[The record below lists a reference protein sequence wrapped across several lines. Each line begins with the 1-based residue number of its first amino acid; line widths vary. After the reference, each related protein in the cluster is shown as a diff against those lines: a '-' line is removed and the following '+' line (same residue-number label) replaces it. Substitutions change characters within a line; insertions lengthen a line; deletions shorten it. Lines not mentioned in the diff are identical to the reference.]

1 MAEAFMADV
10 SKLYQKAQEYFNRK
24 NFDPAIDL
32 YKQILAMDPN
42 YAPARRDLRKAEV
55 EKFDMEG
62 YPPKF
67 LAQLMNLPS
76 YARLLFLGLSKNQE
90 MYALA
95 CEDILARDPKNVS
108 VNLKLGRSLWQA
120 GHTESALAA
129 FEAILDFDGRNL
141 EALTACGD
149 LARAVG
155 NLEDAIGF
163 FQRAQ
168 AVDARNKHVNDSIR
182 DISAM
187 ISIKPR
193 EQASSYR
200 DLVQIEDEDEED
212 TGPAKS
218 LDEQIADARG
228 EAQANPKD
236 PASWKTLAGLLE
248 RKGSLKEAIKALERV
263 VKFTPQDEGSA
274 ARLGDMKIDF
284 YDKRISLLEKK
295 LGDQPDDGDMTAKL
309 AEAKKQ
315 KTAFEITEYQRRSE
329 LYPTDLGL
337 KFTLGGALFRAGKTE
352 EAIAQFQQAKKD
364 PKRAREAGFWL
375 GRCFLQGK
383 KHKLAANQ
391 FTGALEQDGTL
402 DFRGK
407 ELHYYLAMARLGE
420 GDSEGALKHF
430 ETIYEEDIGFKD
442 VAKQIE
448 KLS

>member
-1 MAEAFMADV
+1 MADV
-10 SKLYQKAQEYFNRK
+10 SKLYQKAQEYFKRK
-24 NFDPAIDL
+24 NFNPAIDL

-55 EKFDMEG
+55 EKYDMEG

-90 MYALA
+90 MYAIA
-95 CEDILARDPKNVS
+95 CEDILARDPKNVA

-141 EALTACGD
+141 EALIACGD
-149 LARAVG
+149 LARAVN
-155 NLEDAIGF
+155 NLDSAIGF

-193 EQASSYR
+193 EKASSYR
-200 DLVQIEDEDEED
+200 DLVQLEED
-212 TGPAKS
+212 DGEDKGPAKS
-218 LDEQIADARG
+218 LDEQVSDARAD
-228 EAQANPKD
+228 AQANPKD
-236 PASWKTLAGLLE
+236 PAAWKTLAGLLE
-248 RKGSLKEAIKALERV
+248 RKGSLKEAIKALDRV
-263 VKFTPQDEGSA
+263 VKFAPQDEESA
-274 ARLGDMKIDF
+274 VRLGDMKIDF
-284 YDKRISLLEKK
+284 YDKRISLLDKK
-295 LGDQPDDGDMTAKL
+295 LGEKPGDDDLTARREE
-309 AEAKKQ
+309 AEKQ
-315 KTAFEITEYQRRSE
+315 KMAFEVSEYQRRSE

-352 EAIAQFQQAKKD
+352 EAIAQFQLAKKD
-364 PKRAREAGFWL
+364 PKRSREAGFWL
-375 GRCFLQGK
+375 GRCFLEGK

-391 FTGALEQDGTL
+391 FSSALEQDGTL

-407 ELHYYLAMARLGE
+407 ELHYYLAMARVGE
-420 GDSEGALKHF
+420 GDSEEALKHF
-430 ETIYEEDIGFKD
+430 ETIYEEDIGFMD
-442 VAKQIE
+442 VADQIE